1 MNRELYQKY
10 FRKNN
15 KGLVLLILI
24 IGVGTVVNGLNPYIY
39 GKIIDSISGKNII
52 ILKKWLLCL
61 GIVLIVTLILETVES
76 LIGNWLTNIIENQI
90 KNDLFAHITIMECKN
105 LDIYEEGELFNKIEF
120 DAENIVSYYLDFIT
134 SILMIVFNLGISVY
148 FILNISKKLAAI
160 TFITIPVLYLINFIF
175 HRKVYL
181 INQKIRQFTDKY
193 YSFLNDSLSEIIS
206 IKTFGLEKDI
216 SKLYNEYLKEKMCLF
231 LKSIVLSKGIG
242 VIRGS
247 FGNTINV
254 IILFVAGLLIIA
266 GNMTIGMLVSFSSY
280 MEKFFEAVSKI
291 MELNLNKQ
299 QVMVCYERIKD
310 ILDSE
315 QEENKGIILERP
327 VQKIEFNQV
336 VFGYNDNLV
345 LKEMW
350 ISITKTGLYS
360 LVGSNGCGKS
370 TIFKLLE
377 RFYECKDGEIEINQV
392 PINKYSVLNL
402 RSHIVYISKKPFFL
416 QGTIMDNLKLGQNE
430 ISDLEVIEACKKVGI
445 HSDIQKLEK
454 GYYELIES
462 GGENF
467 SSGQKQ
473 KLGFAR
479 VLLKKADIV
488 LLDEVTSDLDGEAER
503 QICNQMEEIAKK
515 AIVLNI
521 AHKPESIRRSEKV
534 FFIQGG
540 KIAAEGTHKT
550 LMKNCVDYK
559 KIFTSDI

>member
-1 MNRELYQKY
+1 MNIELYQKY

-120 DAENIVSYYLDFIT
+120 DAENIVSYYLDFVT

-402 RSHIVYISKKPFFL
+402 RSHIVYISKKPL

-445 HSDIQKLEK
+445 HSDIQKLKK

-540 KIAAEGTHKT
+540 KIAAEGTHKM